1 MTPIAG
7 GNRLFQFP
15 LRPLSTLRAISARV
29 HSRSSRARRVAD
41 RFANFVPS
49 TQNAGG
55 PRGRCSKVCRR
66 HGSQNFGRFGYRRK
80 RLRKHFRLVARSRL
94 YRRQR
99 SFGVQGHAQTG
110 RLLRLCRATTLAP
123 QEIRFL
129 SRFRTLLLLP
139 INVFVWLSWC
149 ACANDEPVSTP
160 NNFGQTRVLKNNFGG
175 SRKRSLGGRYWL
187 MHARLKMRWRSL
199 IG

>member
-1 MTPIAG
+1 VPGRAAAENAGKRRENGRIRIDFASAIHSAAPAAADFARRFVHMTPIAG

-129 SRFRTLLLLP
+129 SRFP
-139 INVFVWLSWC
+139 P
-149 ACANDEPVSTP
+149 ANQRLRLVI
-160 NNFGQTRVLKNNFGG
+160 VVCM
-175 SRKRSLGGRYWL
+175 RK
-187 MHARLKMRWRSL
+187 
-199 IG
+199 